1 MKTLTVD
8 LEPEDNADN
17 WIEENYILD
26 KSGKLKHE
34 DKPTT
39 RKGNIGEKLIRQKLV
54 DQGFVCTT
62 GWTEGPE
69 PIDIFCLKPPRVRSL
84 IAVEVKTKNPY
95 DGEYGIN
102 ANQYET
108 YRRLKI
114 PVELYFINA
123 QAKTVYWIRFSEL
136 IELKPRTAPFPD
148 GKPGRFFAVNS
159 LKPESII
166 DSTVVKCINKWSD
179 LIRLRKK
186 NGCLISI

>member
-8 LEPEDNADN
+8 LRPEDDADN
-17 WIEENYILD
+17 WFEENYILD
-26 KSGKLKHE
+26 KSGELEHE

-39 RKGNIGEKLIRQKLV
+39 RKGNIGENLIRKSLV
-54 DQGFVCTT
+54 DSGWVCTS
-62 GWTEGPE
+62 GWTPGAE
-69 PIDIFCLKPPRVRSL
+69 PADIICQCPPKVDRL

-108 YRRLKI
+108 YQKLKI

-123 QAKTVYWIRFSEL
+123 QAKTVYWIQFSEL
-136 IELKPRTAPFPD
+136 VKLGPRTGSFPD
-148 GKPGRFFAVNS
+148 GKLGRFFAVNS
-159 LKPESII
+159 LSPEAII
-166 DSTVVKCINKWSD
+166 NSTVVEYIDKWSD

-186 NGCLISI
+186 NGCPV